1 MSDGSVSLVA
11 QRDIAAGEDITLCY
25 TNPFHG
31 EDGIGI
37 ARTTKGRKEGR
48 KGVIFLPSFLP
59 MGKWMGKVTHS
70 VRRP

>member
-37 ARTTKGRKEGR
+37 ARTTKGRKER
-48 KGVIFLPSFLP
+48 TKGVIFFPSFRWEN
-59 MGKWMGKVTHS
+59 G
-70 VRRP
+70 